1 MATGSVRRRDQPT
14 NKLEGAEEAL
24 PSEATLS
31 TPTQDIFL
39 EGSGPKTGANR
50 CQSSR
55 YPEEEACSSLARKGE
70 YVEFNTGL

>member
-1 MATGSVRRRDQPT
+1 MMAQMSE
-14 NKLEGAEEAL
+14 LEMDLRPIAREV
-24 PSEATLS
+24 
-31 TPTQDIFL
+31 IFL
-39 EGSGPKTGANR
+39 EGLGPKTGANR